1 MARALR
7 IEFPGA
13 FYHITSRGNEKK
25 DVFRSRKDRER
36 FLFYIESAAERYG
49 AVIHT
54 YCLMTNHY
62 HLFME
67 TPRGNLS
74 EIMQYVNGAYT
85 TYFNVKRKRSGHLF
99 QGRFKSIIVDADE
112 YAMEL
117 SRYIHLNPVRA
128 GIVKKPEDHEWSSY
142 RAYIGN
148 SAAPNWL
155 KTDFILSGFGGES
168 RENYRTF
175 VENHRE
181 SESASPLQGVIA
193 STMLGTPEFVAHISE
208 QHLNARKP
216 DRSVPAVRALSHTLP
231 IEGLMQKVKEIVPDR
246 KLAGKVVM
254 YICHQYGGGKLK
266 EIGESFGIG
275 DSAVSQATTRLHV
288 ELRRNKELGN
298 LLARVRKE
306 LKELNLWRVD
316 RFLPML

>member
-25 DVFRSRKDRER
+25 DIFRSRKDRER
-36 FLFYIESAAERYG
+36 FLFYIESVAERYD
-49 AVIHT
+49 AVVHT

-62 HLFME
+62 HLLLE

-99 QGRFKSIIVDADE
+99 QGRFKSIVVDADE

-128 GIVKKPEDHEWSSY
+128 GIVGKPEDHEWSSY

-148 SAAPNWL
+148 SVAPDWL
-155 KTDFILSGFGGES
+155 KSELILSGFGGKS
-168 RENYRTF
+168 REKNYRAF
-175 VENHRE
+175 VENHQCEPRGRCY
-181 SESASPLQGVIA
+181 LFI
-193 STMLGTPEFVAHISE
+193 
-208 QHLNARKP
+208 
-216 DRSVPAVRALSHTLP
+216 
-231 IEGLMQKVKEIVPDR
+231 
-246 KLAGKVVM
+246 
-254 YICHQYGGGKLK
+254 Y
-266 EIGESFGIG
+266 
-275 DSAVSQATTRLHV
+275 
-288 ELRRNKELGN
+288 
-298 LLARVRKE
+298 
-306 LKELNLWRVD
+306 
-316 RFLPML
+316 

>member
-7 IEFPGA
+7 IKFPGA

-36 FLFYIESAAERYG
+36 FLFYIESATERYG
-49 AVIHT
+49 AVIHA

-67 TPRGNLS
+67 TPHGNLS

-85 TYFNVKRKRSGHLF
+85 TYFNVKRKRTGHLF

-117 SRYIHLNPVRA
+117 SCYIHLNPVRA
-128 GIVKKPEDHEWSSY
+128 GIVKKPEDHELSSH

-148 SAAPNWL
+148 SVAPSWL
-155 KTDFILSGFGGES
+155 KTDFILSGFGGKPQ
-168 RENYRTF
+168 ENYRTF
-175 VENHRE
+175 VENHLSVE
-181 SESASPLQGVIA
+181 SSSPLQGVIA
-193 STMLGTPEFVAHISE
+193 STMLGTQEFVAYISE
-208 QHLNARKP
+208 KHLNARKP

-231 IEGLMQKVKEIVPDR
+231 IEGLLQRVEEIVPDR
-246 KLAGKVVM
+246 KLARKIAM
-254 YICHQYGGGKLK
+254 YVRHRYGGGKLK
-266 EIGESFGIG
+266 EIGDSFGIG
-275 DSAVSQATTRLHV
+275 DSAVSQATSRLHV
-288 ELRRNKELGN
+288 ELKRNKELGN
-298 LLARVRKE
+298 LLTKVRKE
-306 LKELNLWRVD
+306 LNLLNVEL
-316 RFLPML
+316 

>member
-13 FYHITSRGNEKK
+13 YYHITARGNEKK
-25 DVFRSRKDRER
+25 DIFRSRKDRQQ
-36 FLFYIESAAERYG
+36 FLSYIESASERYS
-49 AVIHT
+49 AVIHA

-62 HLFME
+62 HLLME

-99 QGRFKSIIVDADE
+99 QGRFKSIVVDADE

-128 GIVKKPEDHEWSSY
+128 GVVEKPEKYEWSSY

-148 SAAPNWL
+148 AGAQSWL
-155 KTDFILSGFGGES
+155 KTEFILSVFGGDS
-168 RENYRTF
+168 RQNKYRAF
-175 VENHRE
+175 VEKHLEAE
-181 SESASPLQGVIA
+181 STSPLDGVIA
-193 STMLGTPEFVAHISE
+193 STMLGTPEFVALISE

-216 DRSVPAVRALSHTLP
+216 DRSVPAVKALSRRLP
-231 IEGLMQKVKEIVPDR
+231 IDDLVHKVEEIVPDG
-246 KLAGKVVM
+246 KLARKVSM
-254 YICHQYGGGKLK
+254 YVCHRYGGERLK
-266 EIGESFGIG
+266 EIGERFGIG
-275 DSAVSQATTRLHV
+275 DSAVSQATTRLHA
-288 ELRRNKELGN
+288 ESKRDKELEK

-306 LKELNLWRVD
+306 LNL
-316 RFLPML
+316 